1 VNILLLQ
8 LKRIGDLVLTTP
20 LIAALREKFPDAVIT
35 LIISRE
41 NAALLPAITGVDRSF
56 VIQRKLSDVKIFR
69 AVSREEFDYCIDLT
83 GNDRSA
89 LLAYLSCAQERIA
102 SNWNQPGE
110 LGVVLE
116 HTDGQRVEAVGPFK
130 EALCRAA
137 LKAVE

>member
-1 VNILLLQ
+1 MNLNNLSGRDLDAMVAQHVFGLLIEARTNTHTG
-8 LKRIGDLVLTTP
+8 KKDYVC
-20 LIAALREKFPDAVIT
+20 ALRPEGPDPQWVCVAFYTGTMSASIT
-35 LIISRE
+35 LEVELQNR
-41 NAALLPAITGVDRSF
+41 GW
-56 VIQRKLSDVKIFR
+56 K
-69 AVSREEFDYCIDLT
+69 
-83 GNDRSA
+83 
-89 LLAYLSCAQERIA
+89 RIA